1 MIQFWGD
8 SKFRLSHT
16 FVKVT
21 FFFKKIQW
29 GWGITG
35 QSISDWLKK
44 TSPRTPNPKLGV
56 NYSGDLNRYLALI
69 RVWLITVLC
78 NFFKF

>member
-21 FFFKKIQW
+21 FFFKRFS
-29 GWGITG
+29 GA
-35 QSISDWLKK
+35 
-44 TSPRTPNPKLGV
+44 GV
-56 NYSGDLNRYLALI
+56 LRDSLSLI
-69 RVWLITVLC
+69 G
-78 NFFKF
+78 